1 LKIYAHRGA
10 SSDFPEMSRAAYMA
24 AIDQGADGFEC
35 DLRLT
40 RDGVIVAWHDRDLKR
55 LVGSQREIAR
65 STYSELMSIHPLLTL
80 DEIVDIAIAHKKDLA
95 LETKHPVPTRGA
107 VELAIAHGL
116 QTRKAEIAESGIE
129 IDLMS
134 FSPTAVVRARAR
146 GIATVF
152 LSTHWLPLRL
162 TRLSS
167 QGPSI
172 ALLRKY
178 PGLKR
183 TDQKIFV
190 WTVDTAEDALLCQR
204 SGVDVLITNKPG
216 FIRQVLQNG

>member
-1 LKIYAHRGA
+1 
-10 SSDFPEMSRAAYMA
+10 MSRAAYMA

-55 LVGSQREIAR
+55 LVGSRLQIAR

-80 DEIVDIAIAHKKDLA
+80 DEIIDISIAHKKDLA

-107 VELAIAHGL
+107 VELAITDRLEA
-116 QTRKAEIAESGIE
+116 RKSEITESGID

-134 FSPTAVVRARAR
+134 FSRSAVVRARAL
-146 GIATVF
+146 GLATVF
-152 LSTHWLPLRL
+152 LSTHWLPLKL

-183 TDQKIFV
+183 PDQKTFV

>member
-1 LKIYAHRGA
+1 
-10 SSDFPEMSRAAYMA
+10 MSRAAYMG

-55 LVGSQREIAR
+55 LIGSQLEIAR

-80 DEIVDIAIAHKKDLA
+80 DEIIDIAIAHKKDLA

-107 VELAIAHGL
+107 VELAITDRLEA
-116 QTRKAEIAESGIE
+116 RKSEITESGID

-134 FSPTAVVRARAR
+134 FSRSAVVRARAL
-146 GIATVF
+146 GLATVF
-152 LSTHWLPLRL
+152 LSTHWLPLKL

-183 TDQKIFV
+183 PDQKTFV

-216 FIRQVLQNG
+216 FIHQVLQNG

>member
-1 LKIYAHRGA
+1 MKIYAHRGA
-10 SSDFPEMSRAAYMA
+10 SSDFPEMSRAAYMG

-55 LVGSQREIAR
+55 LVGSRLQIAQ
-65 STYSELMSIHPLLTL
+65 STYSALMSIHSLLTL
-80 DEIVDIAIAHKKDLA
+80 DEIIDIAIAHKKDLA
-95 LETKHPVPTRGA
+95 LETKHPVPSRGA
-107 VELAIAHGL
+107 IELAVAHCL
-116 QTRKAEIAESGIE
+116 QTRKAEIAESGID
-129 IDLMS
+129 IALMS
-134 FSPTAVVRARAR
+134 FSPAAVVRARAR
-146 GIATVF
+146 GLATVF

-162 TRLSS
+162 TRVGS

-178 PGLKR
+178 PDIKR
-183 TDQKIFV
+183 IDQKTFV